1 MKAKYLLLYLKYI
14 ISFIISVTICFGD
27 QIHISDPVIVEDFVG
42 SGFVGDIDGVGN
54 QTMFQVTENGSY
66 FLSKDKFDNLFFLS
80 GRYENKSIKK
90 VSPNGKIEKLG
101 INAKFTFSSFFND
114 NFYILSEN
122 YNTIYK
128 SPTFLDYSIHKKG
141 LIPKLDYIG
150 GMCIDS
156 FGNIYLSYPR
166 EDRIYVLKQ
175 NGEFSVFVGSGNS
188 GYADGNGIFSSFL
201 IPKHLAIDS
210 SNNIFVNDSGNHI
223 IRKIDT
229 AKNVK
234 LYAGQPANVTFPG
247 LDGPR
252 VSSSC
257 TSIKSMTCDKNGNL
271 IISTQYSIRIID
283 KTGFIKT
290 IAGDYYKSG
299 YKNLSGK
306 DSRFEDVVDVVSIGN
321 TIYVAES
328 LFPRIRKITIGE
340 SSVKKPFDN
349 INIKLSA
356 GITINGTVG
365 KKYSI
370 ESSSNG
376 GKQWIGL
383 TELDLPKTPYTWY
396 DENSVGTNNLYRV
409 FETP

>member
-1 MKAKYLLLYLKYI
+1 MKQILYLKYI
-14 ISFIISVTICFGD
+14 ISLICSVIICFGE
-27 QIHISDPVIVEDFVG
+27 QIYINDPVIVEDFVG

-54 QTMFQVTENGSY
+54 QTMFEVTEDSSY

-101 INAKFTFSSFFND
+101 TNAKFTFSKFFND
-114 NFYILSEN
+114 NFYIVSEN

-128 SPTFLDYSIHKKG
+128 SPKFLDYSIHKKG
-141 LIPKLDYIG
+141 FIPKLDLIG

-156 FGNIYLSYPR
+156 FGNIYLSYTR
-166 EDRIYVLKQ
+166 ENKIYILKQ
-175 NGEFSVFVGSGNS
+175 NGDFDVFVGSGNS
-188 GYADGNGIFSSFL
+188 GYADGNGIFSSFFH
-201 IPKHLAIDS
+201 PRHLAIDS
-210 SNNIFVNDSGNHI
+210 SNNIFVNDSDNHT

-229 AKNVK
+229 SKNVK
-234 LYAGQPANVTFPG
+234 LYAGETRSYSFPG
-247 LDGPR
+247 LDGQR
-252 VSSSC
+252 GASSC
-257 TSIKSMTCDKNGNL
+257 ISIKSMTCDQNGNL
-271 IISTQYSIRIID
+271 IISTQHSIRIID

-290 IAGDYYKSG
+290 IAGNYYVSG
-299 YKNLSGK
+299 YQNSSGIGSK
-306 DSRFEDVVDVVSIGN
+306 FEDVVDVVSVGN
-321 TIYVAES
+321 IIYVAES
-328 LFPRIRKITIGE
+328 KFPRIRKITIGE
-340 SSVKKPFDN
+340 SSAKKPFDN

-396 DENSVGTNNLYRV
+396 DENLVGTNNLYRV

>member
-1 MKAKYLLLYLKYI
+1 MKQILYLKYI
-14 ISFIISVTICFGD
+14 ISLICSVIICFGE
-27 QIHISDPVIVEDFVG
+27 QIYISDPVIVEDFVG

-54 QTMFQVTENGSY
+54 QTMFEVTEDSSY

-101 INAKFTFSSFFND
+101 TNAKFTFSKFFND
-114 NFYILSEN
+114 NFYIVSEN

-128 SPTFLDYSIHKKG
+128 SPKFLDYSIHKKG
-141 LIPKLDYIG
+141 FIPKLDYIG

-223 IRKIDT
+223 IRKIDA

-234 LYAGQPANVTFPG
+234 LYAGRPANVTFPG
-247 LDGPR
+247 LDGER
-252 VSSSC
+252 GASSC
-257 TSIKSMTCDKNGNL
+257 LSIKSMTCDKNGNL
-271 IISTQYSIRIID
+271 IISTQHSIRIID

-290 IAGDYYKSG
+290 IAGNYYESG
-299 YKNLSGK
+299 YRNSSGIG
-306 DSRFEDVVDVVSIGN
+306 SRFKDVVDVVSIGN

-340 SSVKKPFDN
+340 SSAKKPFDN

-370 ESSSNG
+370 ESSLNG

>member
-1 MKAKYLLLYLKYI
+1 MKQILYLKYI
-14 ISFIISVTICFGD
+14 ISLICSVIICFGE
-27 QIHISDPVIVEDFVG
+27 QIYISDPVIVEDFVG

-54 QTMFQVTENGSY
+54 QTMFEVTEDSSY

-101 INAKFTFSSFFND
+101 TNAKFTFSNFFND
-114 NFYILSEN
+114 NFYIVSEH

-128 SPTFLDYSIHKKG
+128 SPTFLDYSVQKNG
-141 LIPKLDYIG
+141 LIPKLDFIG
-150 GMCIDS
+150 GMCVDS
-156 FGNIYLSYPR
+156 FGNIYLSYSY
-166 EDRIYVLKQ
+166 DNKIYVLKQ
-175 NGEFSVFVGSGNS
+175 NGEFSVFAGSGNE
-188 GYADGNGIFSSFL
+188 GYGDGNGIFSSFNW
-201 IPKHLAIDS
+201 PTHLAIDS
-210 SNNIFVNDSGNHI
+210 SNNIFVNDSRNFT
-223 IRKIDT
+223 IRIIDT

-234 LYAGQPANVTFPG
+234 LYAGKPKTISFDG

-252 VSSSC
+252 GESFFR
-257 TSIKSMTCDKNGNL
+257 SIKGMTCDKNGNL
-271 IISTQYSIRIID
+271 IISTGNSIRMID

-290 IAGDYYKSG
+290 IAGDYYESG
-299 YKNLSGK
+299 YKNSSGK
-306 DSRFEDVVDVVSIGN
+306 DSRFQDTVDIVSIGN
-321 TIYVAES
+321 TLYVAES
-328 LFPRIRKITIGE
+328 KFPRIRKITIGQ
-340 SSVKKPFDN
+340 SSTKKPFNN

-376 GKQWIGL
+376 GKQWNGL

-396 DENSVGTNNLYRV
+396 GENSVGTNNLYRV